1 MQSGQI
7 LLSNSSVWIMNPQ
20 TELLTLDAENSPN
33 PVHIK
38 LPDNTGWSIYMVL
51 TAINVSNGNFI
62 ISTMRQYLYRKSSGI
77 QLIANEY
84 DITDLSSYGT
94 YTIRPVWDYTTDP
107 DEFRLSITIDS
118 VPSGMVAPSDAM
130 KFVAEIHYTQIR

>member
-1 MQSGQI
+1 
-7 LLSNSSVWIMNPQ
+7 
-20 TELLTLDAENSPN
+20 
-33 PVHIK
+33 
-38 LPDNTGWSIYMVL
+38 
-51 TAINVSNGNFI
+51 
-62 ISTMRQYLYRKSSGI
+62 MRQYLYRKSSGI